1 MDLQSQRALIV
12 VLVVGSIIVAVG
24 TLTLY
29 VVFRM
34 FGEKKAG
41 STTHR
46 TIIAVLITFIFLCCL
61 GLFALSYS
69 GQ

>member
-1 MDLQSQRALIV
+1 MDPQSQRALIL
-12 VLVVGSIIVAVG
+12 VLVVGSVIMAIG
-24 TLTLY
+24 TLTLF
-29 VVFRM
+29 VIFRT

-41 STTHR
+41 GTSHQTL
-46 TIIAVLITFIFLCCL
+46 IAVLIGFIFLCCL

>member
-1 MDLQSQRALIV
+1 MDPQSQRALIV
-12 VLVVGSIIVAVG
+12 VLIVGSIIVAIG
-24 TLTLY
+24 TLTLF
-29 VVFRM
+29 VIFRT

-41 STTHR
+41 GKTHQ
-46 TIIAVLITFIFLCCL
+46 TLIAVLIAFIFLCCL

>member
-1 MDLQSQRALIV
+1 MDPQSQRALIV
-12 VLVVGSIIVAVG
+12 VLVVGSIVVAIG

-29 VVFRM
+29 VIFRR

-41 STTHR
+41 GTSHNVL
-46 TIIAVLITFIFLCCL
+46 IAVLIAFIFLCCL